1 MATTPP
7 VKIDTYSYP
16 AGRLGT
22 NTTICGIVMLLSARR
37 ELLAPG
43 SPLYDHV
50 LAKSP
55 TALKAATW
63 IQNGLFYFLFGAHTI
78 ETVVFA
84 VAKLRKHRV
93 PFGMVWLKW
102 IITCFVGGKFCMEHF
117 DNVVVHK
124 EAAMR

>member
-1 MATTPP
+1 MAATTP
-7 VKIDTYSYP
+7 VKINHYSYP
-16 AGRLGT
+16 AGHLGR
-22 NTTICGIVMLLSARR
+22 NTTICGIIMLLSSRR

-43 SPLYDHV
+43 FPLYDYI

-55 TALKAATW
+55 TALKTATW
-63 IQNGLFYFLFGAHTI
+63 IQNGLFYFLFGAHAI

-84 VAKLRKHRV
+84 VVKLRKHRV

-102 IITCFVGGKFCMEHF
+102 IVTCFVGGKFCMEHF
-117 DNVVVHK
+117 DNVVVHQ